1 MPPPDQPGAMVL
13 TFQMSKDDDKN
24 VATVLLWSSSVKD
37 WLLLVAGRVERS
49 AAASTL
55 KRESDFSR
63 QAPLFEALQNQLLV
77 MCEQMENH
85 KQRGRI
91 TKMLLSTSFRRDFER
106 AKTTVLELKATLRDF
121 LDQESQDAQEA
132 KLEV

>member
-1 MPPPDQPGAMVL
+1 MPDVL
-13 TFQMSKDDDKN
+13 Q
-24 VATVLLWSSSVKD
+24 
-37 WLLLVAGRVERS
+37 
-49 AAASTL
+49 L

-132 KLEV
+132 KLEVVRPSTNDTSTAARGEKERGRLTTP